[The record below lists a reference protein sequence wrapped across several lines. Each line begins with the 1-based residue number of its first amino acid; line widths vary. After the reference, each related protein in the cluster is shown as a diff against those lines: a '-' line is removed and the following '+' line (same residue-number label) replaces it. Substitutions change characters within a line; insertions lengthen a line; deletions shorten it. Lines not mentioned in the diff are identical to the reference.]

1 MSVGKFC
8 NREVV
13 ITGRETSILETAR
26 LMRRHHVG
34 DVIVAESRDGQQVPV
49 GIVTDRDM
57 VVELLAEE
65 VDLKAVDIGDVM
77 SFDLVVVQEDA
88 DLLET
93 VKLMRGK
100 GVRRIPVVNDRGGL
114 VGLLALDDLLELIAE
129 QVGDLVHLI
138 RNEQERE
145 HRKRP

>member
-13 ITGRETSILETAR
+13 ITGRETSVLETAR

-34 DVIVAESRDGQQVPV
+34 DVIVAENRDGQQIPV

-65 VDLKAVDIGDVM
+65 VDLNAVDIGDVM
-77 SFDLVVVQEDA
+77 SFELVVVKEDA
-88 DLLET
+88 DLLDTIKE
-93 VKLMRGK
+93 MRAK
-100 GVRRIPVVNDRGGL
+100 GVRRVPVVNDRGGL
-114 VGLLALDDLLELIAE
+114 VGLLALDDLLDLIAE
-129 QVGDLVHLI
+129 QITDLVYLI

-145 HRKRP
+145 QRRRP

>member
-34 DVIVAESRDGQQVPV
+34 DVIVADTRDGQRIPV

-65 VDLKAVDIGDVM
+65 VDLDTVDIGDVM
-77 SFDLVVVQEDA
+77 SFDLVVVKEDA
-88 DLLET
+88 DLLDT
-93 VKLMRGK
+93 VKQMRVK
-100 GVRRIPVVNDRGGL
+100 GVRRVPVVNDRGSL
-114 VGLLALDDLLELIAE
+114 VGLLALDDLLELLAE
-129 QVGDLVHLI
+129 QITDVVHLI
-138 RNEQERE
+138 RNEQESER
-145 HRKRP
+145 HKRP